1 EDAIDLSYIHSRDY
15 QTQIENLYLAAL
27 ALTLQRFAFDVQ
39 FIGLNGKPSSSLSFT
54 DVPSTS
60 DTLALGSNGSLSTLS
75 QGALLP
81 SNVGATQLLPS
92 GAQWLVELA
101 NNTLWLFAKGDSS
114 QATATTLS
122 YSLVQPL
129 LANGGRRFVMENLT
143 QAERNVLYAARDL
156 ARYRQGFFTSTVA

>member
-1 EDAIDLSYIHSRDY
+1 
-15 QTQIENLYLAAL
+15 
-27 ALTLQRFAFDVQ
+27 
-39 FIGLNGKPSSSLSFT
+39 
-54 DVPSTS
+54 STS
-60 DTLALGSNGSLSTLS
+60 DTLALGSSGSLSTS
-75 QGALLP
+75 SNGALLP
-81 SNVGATQLLPS
+81 SNAGVTQLLPS

-156 ARYRQGFFTSTVA
+156 ARYRQGFFTSTVAGGFTAGISVGQPGVFTGGPTIPTAVPTFAGGNGGFLGLL